1 MSETTWISI
10 NSTSLLATTVHVLCN
25 TLYMQAEYPLSLT
38 LLLLTVEFFSQIY
51 EHFHAYSRLH
61 WFDHS
66 DLGIIGKIFSS
77 YRTWVQVMLI
87 LVKGDDDRSETKANA
102 CQGHLRQ
109 ESMGNFGKCV
119 KYANDMTDDV
129 IHSTQ

>member
-1 MSETTWISI
+1 
-10 NSTSLLATTVHVLCN
+10 
-25 TLYMQAEYPLSLT
+25 
-38 LLLLTVEFFSQIY
+38 
-51 EHFHAYSRLH
+51 
-61 WFDHS
+61 
-66 DLGIIGKIFSS
+66 
-77 YRTWVQVMLI
+77 MLI

-102 CQGHLRQ
+102 CQGQLRQ